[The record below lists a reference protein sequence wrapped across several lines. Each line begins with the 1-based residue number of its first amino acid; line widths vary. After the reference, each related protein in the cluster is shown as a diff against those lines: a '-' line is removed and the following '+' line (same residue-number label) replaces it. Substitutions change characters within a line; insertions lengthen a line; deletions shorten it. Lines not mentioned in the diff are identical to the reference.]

1 MWRDPMEKFFDCEDG
16 TATVEAVI
24 WLPLFFWLIG
34 ASVDATLL
42 MKAQTDLWSVAS
54 NTSRMVALNR
64 MSPSEAKTF
73 AVNQAGR
80 GENYNVQ
87 VTTNGLTVETTVS
100 RSFDDIP
107 HFGLIPSSNRNVS
120 AHATYRI
127 EPTL

>member
-1 MWRDPMEKFFDCEDG
+1 MEEFFECEDG

-24 WLPLFFWLIG
+24 WLPLFFWVIG

-64 MSPSEAKTF
+64 MTPSEAKTF
-73 AVNQAGR
+73 AVSQALH
-80 GENYNVQ
+80 GENYDVQ
-87 VTTNGLTVETTVS
+87 VTSNGSTVMTTVS
-100 RSFDDIP
+100 RSHDDIP
-107 HFGLIPSSNRNVS
+107 HFGLIPSSFRNVS

-127 EPTL
+127 EPVL